1 MKFAYYDDYLKW
13 SNETEKRTDLTAEE
27 KEQLIV
33 SVYAENGGICGMSLL
48 AAENKMQPKAAEI
61 IDRLNELAAEKEDL
75 GYYIIECV
83 VDQREDEGLPPF
95 TPEELAEAAA
105 ECDRK
110 ADIVTAIEAQMDD
123 LQEDY
128 YLLTG
133 KFPHY
138 YEATNRY
145 GENWR

>member
-1 MKFAYYDDYLKW
+1 MK
-13 SNETEKRTDLTAEE
+13 STT
-27 KEQLIV
+27 
-33 SVYAENGGICGMSLL
+33 
-48 AAENKMQPKAAEI
+48 AEI
-61 IDRLNELAAEKEDL
+61 IDRLNELAAEIEDL
-75 GYYIIECV
+75 GDYIIDCV

-95 TPEELAEAAA
+95 TPEEYAEAAA

-123 LQEDY
+123 LREDY

-133 KFPHY
+133 KLPHY
-138 YEATNRY
+138 YDATNRY